1 LIAELQSRFWD
12 LVLRGGEQAVR
23 AEAVTPF
30 LALKAEREQ
39 LIHDVLGVGFGSAEA
54 AAQLNYENF
63 QSTWSWLPKE
73 KFDQLYAL
81 EQKRQQALS
90 EWLKAA
96 GDLSDR
102 QLTAEENQRLEAIK
116 QEFEDARN
124 GLLTPEE
131 QEESKLRQ
139 STASLWASDTSYF
152 EPSEAEWKSV
162 ARLLRDTVD
171 AKLHLIYTDLS
182 YEDREKESAKLD
194 DAYTESLKQALGAE
208 RYAEFV
214 RTHDAQFLSLY
225 YVTQRYGL
233 EKSVANEAYDLQQS
247 AVAQADKLRNDASL
261 APEDR
266 QKALALLQNDTEQA
280 LTKTLGDSV
289 LATYKEYDG
298 DWLSQLSR
306 SGSQ

>member
-1 LIAELQSRFWD
+1 
-12 LVLRGGEQAVR
+12 
-23 AEAVTPF
+23 
-30 LALKAEREQ
+30 
-39 LIHDVLGVGFGSAEA
+39 
-54 AAQLNYENF
+54 
-63 QSTWSWLPKE
+63 
-73 KFDQLYAL
+73 
-81 EQKRQQALS
+81 
-90 EWLKAA
+90 
-96 GDLSDR
+96 
-102 QLTAEENQRLEAIK
+102 LTAEENQRLEAIK